1 MVVWS
6 VVEWLVVVNVGGV
19 IFSEDEE
26 SPEQLGEE
34 VDRGEV
40 DANSWDCSQKGLW
53 SFMLPLA
60 TMLPQQ

>member
-1 MVVWS
+1 M
-6 VVEWLVVVNVGGV
+6 VVNVGGV